1 MTSICKLE
9 APHKTIIER
18 RFKMECSNDVR
29 RFRLRF
35 RYPKEVSYLNK
46 SDNNS
51 YLNLVLQGA
60 NSFPK
65 FILDDK
71 RKHKN
76 FRTVFTSEDVEI
88 LGIDVS
94 QYEIEEVE

>member
-1 MTSICKLE
+1 
-9 APHKTIIER
+9 
-18 RFKMECSNDVR
+18 MEHFNDIK

-35 RYPKEVSYLNK
+35 KYPKEVSYLNK

-71 RKHKN
+71 RTHKN
-76 FRTVFTSEDVEI
+76 FRTVFTNEDVEI
-88 LGIDVS
+88 LGIDIS
-94 QYEIEEVE
+94 QYEVEEV